1 VPEAGSTVLIPAL
14 IGHQRAAELFMLSAP
29 IIAQRAYELGLVN
42 AVVPLE
48 ELMETAMG
56 AAQALAEKPAAA
68 IRQTK
73 ALMKK
78 SGAAELDR
86 AIREELQILAERLQ
100 SPECKEALMAFLQ
113 KRKPNFKQFR

>member
-1 VPEAGSTVLIPAL
+1 
-14 IGHQRAAELFMLSAP
+14 
-29 IIAQRAYELGLVN
+29 
-42 AVVPLE
+42 VPLE